1 MALKVSVVTFCV
13 HLRHRQVASAD
24 PRALCHPD
32 RIYQLQAAMYSTISL
47 FSDGLEGAGLQHRHT
62 DECQHPSRAENIIFC
77 QLCTKLRAV
86 LINYISWFYNL
97 SSN

>member
-47 FSDGLEGAGLQHRHT
+47 FSGGLEGAGLCST
-62 DECQHPSRAENIIFC
+62 DTQMNVSTLVVQKTSYSVSCALN
-77 QLCTKLRAV
+77 
-86 LINYISWFYNL
+86 
-97 SSN
+97 